1 MKIYNGLGKENLD
14 FEEAMELIKKEV
26 NKLDEYI
33 LEILF
38 DILMEEEVK
47 NELYN

>member
-1 MKIYNGLGKENLD
+1 MKIYNGLGEENLD